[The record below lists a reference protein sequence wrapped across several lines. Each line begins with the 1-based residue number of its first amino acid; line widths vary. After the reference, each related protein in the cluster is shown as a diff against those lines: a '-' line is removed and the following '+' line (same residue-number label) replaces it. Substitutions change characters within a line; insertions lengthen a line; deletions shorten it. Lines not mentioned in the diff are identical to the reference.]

1 MSVVRTTISLPEDLF
16 TEVKREAKKRGISVS
31 RFIATSLREFLI
43 IQRKKKLADE
53 LLEMIE
59 TNPLSTEAV
68 KTTLKELKKLK
79 EEWK

>member
-16 TEVKREAKKRGISVS
+16 TEVKKEAKKRGISVS

-59 TNPLSTEAV
+59 TNPLSAEAV
-68 KTTLKELKKLK
+68 KITLEEVKKLK

>member
-16 TEVKREAKKRGISVS
+16 TEVKKEAKKRGISVS

-59 TNPLSTEAV
+59 TNPLSAEAV
-68 KTTLKELKKLK
+68 KITLEELKKLK

>member
-16 TEVKREAKKRGISVS
+16 AEVKKEAKKRGMSVS
-31 RFIATSLREFLI
+31 RFIVTSLREFLI

-59 TNPLSTEAV
+59 TNPLSAEAV
-68 KTTLKELKKLK
+68 KTTLEEVKKLK